1 MITKFKIFEAKMR
14 DLLKI
19 SHKSDASI
27 NRDFEYDTDL
37 ISSVYLEN
45 FDKTIHL
52 SWNHVEKDHDMY
64 LKVKDRTSYNSI
76 SEFNEEFQKIINDLF
91 DNYFYKITN
100 KKIFYDLY
108 LTESDFHIL
117 TIIKYDNLFEDCAE
131 IKIVTILPNHP
142 AEKYRTIKLE
152 Y

>member
-14 DLLKI
+14 DLLNI

-131 IKIVTILPNHP
+131 IKIVTILPNPP